1 MRSRLG
7 RIANES
13 MDSKI
18 NNKLQ
23 FDTGTGT
30 NPIDAQ
36 RIEKA
41 EEEIERLNQQN
52 ADLKK
57 QIEALNAMNAKII
70 NVNETNREM
79 LKLVLK
85 GALDGN
91 ITEEDCERL
100 GMTEDEIRS
109 YIKKIKEGAIDD
121 GKALKKI
128 EDNLIALN
136 KMENDNEK
144 AEMQKTIF
152 EL

>member
-1 MRSRLG
+1 
-7 RIANES
+7 
-13 MDSKI
+13 
-18 NNKLQ
+18 
-23 FDTGTGT
+23 
-30 NPIDAQ
+30 
-36 RIEKA
+36 
-41 EEEIERLNQQN
+41 
-52 ADLKK
+52 
-57 QIEALNAMNAKII
+57 MNAKII

>member
-1 MRSRLG
+1 
-7 RIANES
+7 
-13 MDSKI
+13 
-18 NNKLQ
+18 
-23 FDTGTGT
+23 
-30 NPIDAQ
+30 
-36 RIEKA
+36 
-41 EEEIERLNQQN
+41 
-52 ADLKK
+52 
-57 QIEALNAMNAKII
+57 MNAKII

-91 ITEEDCERL
+91 ITQEDCERL

>member
-1 MRSRLG
+1 
-7 RIANES
+7 
-13 MDSKI
+13 
-18 NNKLQ
+18 
-23 FDTGTGT
+23 
-30 NPIDAQ
+30 
-36 RIEKA
+36 
-41 EEEIERLNQQN
+41 
-52 ADLKK
+52 
-57 QIEALNAMNAKII
+57 MNAKII

-109 YIKKIKEGAIDD
+109 YIKKIKEGANDD

-128 EDNLIALN
+128 EANLIALN